1 MLQSLGT
8 IAARA
13 VQGPRAAD
21 YGHYVSLAVGAVL
34 LFRLGLTQSFFFDDW
49 AILAPSLDGN
59 INLPHVGHWSLT
71 PALVFQAIRNT
82 WGLDSYTPFF
92 LCVLLVHL
100 VLAHLIWRIM
110 KRAGVAPWLATAFV
124 VPVLFMGSGSENIL
138 WAFQFGFIGAVV
150 LGLIVVL
157 VVTGRTMTWPL
168 GILAGVAALWSVTF
182 SGTALPLLF
191 AAGVASL
198 YRQRFV
204 RTALVFG
211 PAVVV
216 YGAWYVL
223 EGSRYKTSIPSVFVD
238 GVGQGIVDLSQ
249 FASTMVLSALDGL
262 LPLAG
267 VGVVLAVAVFI
278 WLVSRRREQLERALP
293 AIALAAAALF
303 FALLT
308 AFSRAGLGVE
318 TASSGRYLYLV
329 TALVIPV
336 IACAGSAVTMRRAAG
351 TFIACAVVAGAG
363 VFGYATLSIDSEKQ
377 AAAEQTSQ
385 GRLHAAVALARD
397 VPDTDTR
404 LLAERPIRQWAPDLS
419 VKDLKVIDAEGWIST
434 GEFSTQDR
442 VDVAPYF
449 WLDLKTGD
457 EPLNC
462 DATTVDATR
471 MVQVPPGSAI
481 SFQTLSPGSIGVE
494 YSEDGLVGSE
504 RVLSVKA
511 SVWSLA
517 NTGEELA
524 VVDLTGTDV
533 GTYCVSVPH

>member
-1 MLQSLGT
+1 MTVAQDRRSAGYAHYASLVV
-8 IAARA
+8 A
-13 VQGPRAAD
+13 
-21 YGHYVSLAVGAVL
+21 AVL
-34 LFRLGLTQSFFFDDW
+34 LFRLGLTQNFFFDDW
-49 AILAPSLDGN
+49 AILAPSLDAN

-71 PALVFQAIRNT
+71 PALVFQAIRDI

-92 LCVLLVHL
+92 VCVLLVHL

-124 VPVLFMGSGSENIL
+124 VPVLFMGAGSENIL

-150 LGLIVVL
+150 LALVVVL
-157 VVTGRTMTWPL
+157 IVTGRTMTWPL
-168 GILAGVAALWSVTF
+168 GIVAGVAALWSVTF
-182 SGTALPLLF
+182 SGTALPVLF

-198 YRQRFV
+198 YRQRLA

-216 YGAWYVL
+216 YGAWYLL

-238 GVGQGIVDLSQ
+238 GVGQGIVNVSQ

-278 WLVSRRREQLERALP
+278 WLVTRTREQLELELP
-293 AIALAAAALF
+293 AIALAAAALM

-308 AFSRAGLGVE
+308 AFSRAGLGVG

-329 TALVIPV
+329 TALVIPL
-336 IACAGSAVTMRRAAG
+336 IACAGSAVTSRRAAG
-351 TFIACAVVAGAG
+351 AFIVCAVVASAG
-363 VFGYATLSIDSEKQ
+363 VFGYATLAIDAEKQ

-385 GRLHAAVALARD
+385 GRLHAAIALARD
-397 VPDTDTR
+397 VPDSDTR
-404 LLAERPIRQWAPDLS
+404 GLAERPIRQWAPDLS
-419 VKDLKVIDAEGWIST
+419 VKDLKVMDARGWISPR
-434 GEFSTQDR
+434 EFSSQDR

-449 WLDLKTGD
+449 WLDLQTSD
-457 EPLNC
+457 EPLIC
-462 DATTVDATR
+462 DAMTVDTSR
-471 MVQVPPGSAI
+471 MVQVQPGSSI

-494 YSEDGLVGSE
+494 YAEDGAVGSE
-504 RVLSVKA
+504 RSLTVTT
-511 SVWSLA
+511 SVWSLT
-517 NTGEELA
+517 NTGDA
-524 VVDLTGTDV
+524 VAIVDLLGTDV
-533 GTYCVSVPH
+533 GTYCTSDSL